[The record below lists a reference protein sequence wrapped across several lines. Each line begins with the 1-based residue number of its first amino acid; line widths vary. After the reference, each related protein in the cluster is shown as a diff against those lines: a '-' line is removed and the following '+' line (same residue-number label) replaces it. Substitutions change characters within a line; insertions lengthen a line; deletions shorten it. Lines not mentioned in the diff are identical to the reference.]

1 MNALA
6 EKKKKIDM
14 LLRPALARSS
24 SNASVSFSKNKKN
37 KKKNQFKLFYIDPDY
52 RPLNTTSRMIKC
64 IQDEN

>member
-24 SNASVSFSKNKKN
+24 SNASVSFSKNKK
-37 KKKNQFKLFYIDPDY
+37 KKQFKLFYIDPDY